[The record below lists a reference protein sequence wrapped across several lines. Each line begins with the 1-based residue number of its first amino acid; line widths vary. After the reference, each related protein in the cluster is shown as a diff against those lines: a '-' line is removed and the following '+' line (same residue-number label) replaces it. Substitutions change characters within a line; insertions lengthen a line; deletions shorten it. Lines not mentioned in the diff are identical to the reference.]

1 MKKMRNLKHTIMAPA
16 RKTNNKLKKI
26 INSKVHFM
34 LQDFFWYISVNGFIR
49 SIHYKLYYEKNE
61 KS

>member
-1 MKKMRNLKHTIMAPA
+1 MKNLKYAIMASTG
-16 RKTNNKLKKI
+16 KTNNKLKKI

-49 SIHYKLYYEKNE
+49 SIHYKLYYEKII
-61 KS
+61 

>member
-1 MKKMRNLKHTIMAPA
+1 MKNLKYAIMAPA

-49 SIHYKLYYEKNE
+49 SIHYKLYYEK
-61 KS
+61 